1 MSELKPCEAIE
12 ILESIYPSK
21 KQIVT
26 GEYPEVAEALD
37 MAIAAL
43 RRAQPANEP
52 LTIEQLLEME
62 RRGEGIYVTHAD
74 GSPIFRGKQYTA
86 AVLDRIAAFG
96 AMGYHLQA
104 IYGRGL
110 TLAEDDCGKTWLAYR
125 RPPEMFI
132 GVDLASGHDFTAYGR
147 PPERSENDA

>member
-1 MSELKPCEAIE
+1 MSELKPRPCPICGAE
-12 ILESIYPSK
+12 LKIYGPEDWRPTFNDPDSG
-21 KQIVT
+21 
-26 GEYPEVAEALD
+26 GEPYNAVCDCGFQYSNRSYDYTEF
-37 MAIAAL
+37 IACL
-43 RRAQPANEP
+43 NRRVQPANEP

-125 RPPEMFI
+125 RPPE
-132 GVDLASGHDFTAYGR
+132 
-147 PPERSENDA
+147 RSET